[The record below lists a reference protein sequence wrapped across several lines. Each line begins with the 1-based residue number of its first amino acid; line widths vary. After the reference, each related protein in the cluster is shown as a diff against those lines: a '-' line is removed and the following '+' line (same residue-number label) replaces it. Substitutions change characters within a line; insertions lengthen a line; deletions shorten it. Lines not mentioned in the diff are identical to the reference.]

1 MIGGVLVGGTMLF
14 RYLFTSALLIILVLA
29 LALPAAVLAQD
40 EEEVEPCPAGITL
53 ELPATGI
60 SLEAITTTANLDT
73 VLCNGTGREMLVNLE
88 ASGMPADWT
97 AKFRPRVGSFLITS
111 ILLDPEQ
118 RTDMQLRIRGPRDQS
133 AADFT
138 LTLQATSDSG
148 EVLVEKSLRVQR
160 VEGEPTDPGQVTVTA
175 SYPFL
180 SGPTSNLF
188 EFEMSVV
195 NNTPEDVSL
204 NLGALYPQ
212 GWTVQ
217 FLPAFGAER
226 LITNVSIVTQLN
238 QRIKVRVFPPA
249 LSPAGDYPILV
260 RLADEEE
267 IYVKEVPLQV
277 TLTGAF
283 DVFMT
288 TPDGRLNV
296 NADAGSPQA
305 ATVRMVNTGTA
316 DIENLGLIADTPA
329 GWEIEFQVPNVES
342 LPVNNRIDV
351 PVTITPPGDAVPG
364 DYLITLRARN
374 NDVQDQVSLR
384 VTVEKSTIW
393 QWVGIGILV
402 AVIIAL
408 VGMFVRL
415 GRR

>member
-1 MIGGVLVGGTMLF
+1 MLS
-14 RYLFTSALLIILVLA
+14 RYLFTSVLLIILALA
-29 LALPAAVLAQD
+29 LALPSAALAQD
-40 EEEVEPCPAGITL
+40 AEEEIEPCPAGITL

-73 VLCNGTGREMLVNLE
+73 VLCNGTDRAMLINLE

-111 ILLDPEQ
+111 ILLDAGQ
-118 RTDMQLRIRGPRDQS
+118 RTDLQLRIRGPRDQS

-138 LTLQATSDSG
+138 LTMQATSGSG
-148 EVLVEKSLRVQR
+148 DVLVEKTLRVQR
-160 VEGEPTDPGQVTVTA
+160 VEGEPADPGQVTVTA

-180 SGPTSNLF
+180 SGPTSTLF
-188 EFEMSVV
+188 EFEMAVV

-204 NLGALYPQ
+204 NLGALFPQ

-226 LITNVSIVTQLN
+226 LITNVSIVAQLN

-249 LSPAGDYPILV
+249 LAPAGDYPILV
-260 RLADEEE
+260 RMSDEEE

-296 NADAGSPQA
+296 NADAGSAQA

-316 DIENLGLIADTPA
+316 DIENLALSSDTPA
-329 GWEIEFQVPNVES
+329 GWEIEYQTANVES

-351 PVTITPPGDAVPG
+351 PLTITPPGDAVPG
-364 DYLITLRARN
+364 DYLVTLRVRN

-384 VTVEKSTIW
+384 ITVEKSTIW

>member
-1 MIGGVLVGGTMLF
+1 MLARF
-14 RYLFTSALLIILVLA
+14 LFTSVLLIILALA
-29 LALPAAVLAQD
+29 LALPSAVLAQD
-40 EEEVEPCPAGITL
+40 EEEEEPCAPGVVSM
-53 ELPATGI
+53 EPPATGI

-73 VLCNGTGREMLVNLE
+73 LLCNGTNRTTLVNLE
-88 ASGMPADWT
+88 ATGMPEGWT

-111 ILLDPEQ
+111 IELDPGQ
-118 RTDMQLRIRGPRDQS
+118 REDLQLRIRGPRDQS

-138 LTLQATSDSG
+138 LTLRATSG
-148 EVLVEKSLRVQR
+148 AGQALVEKTLRVHR
-160 VEGEPTDPGQVTVTA
+160 VAGDPEDPGEITVTA

-180 SGPTSNLF
+180 SGPTSTLF
-188 EFEMSVV
+188 EFELAVV

-204 NLGALYPQ
+204 NLGALFPQ
-212 GWTVQ
+212 GWRVQ

-238 QRIKVRVFPPA
+238 QRIKVRVSPPA
-249 LSPAGDYPILV
+249 LAAAGDYPIVV

-267 IYVKEVPLQV
+267 TYVREVPLQV
-277 TLTGAF
+277 TLTGTF

-296 NADAGSPQA
+296 NAEAGSAQA
-305 ATVRMVNTGTA
+305 ATVQLVNTGTA
-316 DIENLGLIADTPA
+316 DIENLGLLADTPA
-329 GWEIEFQVPNVES
+329 GWDIEFQTANIES
-342 LPVNNRIDV
+342 VPVNNLINVGVD
-351 PVTITPPGDAVPG
+351 ITPPGDAVPG

-384 VTVEKSTIW
+384 ITVEKSTVW

-402 AVIIAL
+402 AVLIAL